1 MRKTPINSK
10 KIKER
15 IKELGLTQ
23 GDIAKALGL
32 AQSTVNQKINNVRSM
47 SVDEAEKLAELL
59 KIGDQDFCIYF
70 FGRRLREGGGE
81 HEVTGIFRDDDDRRR
96 HFAEQTVGRKLFAGR
111 HAYVNQSHGR
121 AREIVGS
128 RTRKRKNRHFRNIH
142 RRKAAGERPL
152 G

>member
-70 FGRRLREGGGE
+70 FWQEVEGRGW
-81 HEVTGIFRDDDDRRR
+81 
-96 HFAEQTVGRKLFAGR
+96 
-111 HAYVNQSHGR
+111 R
-121 AREIVGS
+121 A
-128 RTRKRKNRHFRNIH
+128 
-142 RRKAAGERPL
+142 
-152 G
+152 